1 MGLAAKFIVAL
12 VVAFALSV
20 AFAHEEVS
28 ESQTNLPDPV
38 SMIYYTL
45 WISGLATAASVV
57 FKLNRTEKKVV
68 FILIAF
74 PVAAAT
80 LYLAADTVYL
90 NISSESGGP
99 VHWHADYEIWVCDK
113 KLDLIDPTGFENRI
127 GSPVFH
133 EHNDDRI
140 HVEGV
145 LVRVR
150 DANLES
156 YFEIIGG
163 KLSDS
168 GLSYPTDSGTVSAN
182 NGDLCN
188 DKPGKLQA
196 FVYKTSG
203 NRYHQQKIADF
214 PHYVLSPYS
223 QVPPGDCIIIEF
235 GEEKNKSDKICET
248 YTIAISKGDLK

>member
-1 MGLAAKFIVAL
+1 MKSASKL
-12 VVAFALSV
+12 VMLLVALSV
-20 AFAHEEVS
+20 TVVSAHEVAEEAPS
-28 ESQTNLPDPV
+28 GLPEPV
-38 SMIYYTL
+38 TVIYYAM
-45 WISGLATAASVV
+45 WVSGLAIGASLV
-57 FKLNRTEKKVV
+57 FKAGRTEKKII
-68 FILIAF
+68 FILIAL
-74 PVAAAT
+74 PVAIAT
-80 LYLAADTVYL
+80 VYLAVDTVYL
-90 NISSESGGP
+90 NIVSESGGP
-99 VHWHADYEIWVCDK
+99 VHWHADYEVWVCDK
-113 KLDLIDPTGFENRI
+113 KLDLIDPTGFENRV

-168 GLSYPTDSGTVSAN
+168 ELSYPANSGTVSAN

-235 GEEKNKSDKICET
+235 GEEKNQSDKMCET
-248 YTIAISKGDLK
+248 YKVAINKGDLSE